1 MTDPHAN
8 EMGQLLRDAL
18 RAPPDVTEVQS
29 ESGRR
34 IQIVRNPEPGVELE
48 LRETDADGSASDFLS
63 LTVSGAAT
71 RPFRYPS
78 HVPFV
83 AGVPAVVTVV
93 NKMTT
98 VAWQLA
104 QDDNAE
110 GPGLEAFQELEELMS
125 PLKPITDRLQ
135 AADAGQQDEL
145 MEEARAAAGSLDES
159 VLDKLRAAWE
169 HLSRPDPSVVEE
181 LEEVF
186 AIVSRA
192 SEAEGWERGDSTDNA
207 NPFQIR
213 TVQFSRDEET
223 RAISLMTMAGAAST
237 VTLMQMRRDAGAAT

>member
-34 IQIVRNPEPGVELE
+34 MQIVRNPEPGVELE

-63 LTVSGAAT
+63 LSVSGAAT
-71 RPFRYPS
+71 RPSRYPS
-78 HVPFV
+78 NVPFV
-83 AGVPAVVTVV
+83 PGVPAVVTVS
-93 NKMTT
+93 NKST
-98 VAWQLA
+98 VVTWQSA
-104 QDDNAE
+104 QDDIAE
-110 GPGLEAFQELEELMS
+110 GPGLELFQELKELTG
-125 PLKPITDRLQ
+125 PLKPIADRLQ
-135 AADAGQQDEL
+135 AADAGQRDQL
-145 MEEARAAAGSLDES
+145 MEEARAAAASLDES
-159 VLDKLRAAWE
+159 VLEKLRAAWE
-169 HLSRPDPSVVEE
+169 HLGRPDPSVVEK

-192 SEAEGWERGDSTDNA
+192 SEAEGWERGDSTDIA
-207 NPFQIR
+207 IPFQIR

-223 RAISLMTMAGAAST
+223 RAISLMAMAGSAST
-237 VTLMQMRRDAGAAT
+237 VFLLQAPRDAGAAT

>member
-71 RPFRYPS
+71 RPSRYPS

-145 MEEARAAAGSLDES
+145 MEEA
-159 VLDKLRAAWE
+159 
-169 HLSRPDPSVVEE
+169 
-181 LEEVF
+181 
-186 AIVSRA
+186 
-192 SEAEGWERGDSTDNA
+192 
-207 NPFQIR
+207 
-213 TVQFSRDEET
+213 
-223 RAISLMTMAGAAST
+223 
-237 VTLMQMRRDAGAAT
+237 